1 MRPLASF
8 AALVSACAMLLLG
21 TTTDASAQTYPTRPV
36 KIVLPFA
43 AGSPTDAVLR
53 VISAP
58 LSKRLGQPV
67 IVDNKP
73 GATGM
78 LGTEFVAKAQPDG
91 YTLLFGTNTTQ
102 VANKYFFKSLPYDGE
117 KDFAAIAVVGGV
129 PHALVVNPSLP
140 VNSVQELIAYAKAN
154 PGKVSFP
161 YANSTTRITG
171 STFRVM
177 TQTNLLEI
185 PYKAYGQAVTDLL
198 GGQTQMMFIDFATGL
213 AHIRSG
219 KLKALAITPERSTK
233 LPGVPAMREA
243 LPGFEIGN
251 WNGLFAP
258 AGTPREIVDRLHREM
273 TAVLST
279 PEVQRQID
287 ALGYELL
294 KPMSPGEFGKYIST
308 ESAHYAK
315 LAKSAGIEPE

>member
-1 MRPLASF
+1 MRSLASL
-8 AALVSACAMLLLG
+8 AALASACAALLLG
-21 TTTDASAQTYPTRPV
+21 PTNASAQNYPTRAV
-36 KIVLPFA
+36 KVVLPFA

-53 VISAP
+53 IITAP

-67 IVDNKP
+67 IIDNKP

-78 LGTEFVAKAQPDG
+78 LGTDFAAKAQPDG

-117 KDFAAIAVVGGV
+117 RDFAAIAVVGGV

-140 VNSVQELIAYAKAN
+140 VNSVQELIAYAKSN

-177 TQTNLLEI
+177 TQSKLLEV
-185 PYKAYGQAVTDLL
+185 PYKIYGQAVTDLL

-213 AHIRSG
+213 PHIRAG

-233 LPGVPAMREA
+233 LPGVPAMKEA
-243 LPGFEIGN
+243 LPDFEIGN

-258 AGTPREIVDRLHREM
+258 AGTPRDIVDRLNREL
-273 TAVLST
+273 TAVLAT
-279 PEVQRQID
+279 PEVQQQID
-287 ALGYELL
+287 GLGYELL
-294 KPMSPGEFGKYIST
+294 KPMSPEEFGKYIRD
-308 ESAHYAK
+308 EGLHYAK

>member
-21 TTTDASAQTYPTRPV
+21 TTTNASAQTYPTRPV

-171 STFRVM
+171 STFS
-177 TQTNLLEI
+177 TSALNLSNSR
-185 PYKAYGQAVTDLL
+185 
-198 GGQTQMMFIDFATGL
+198 M
-213 AHIRSG
+213 
-219 KLKALAITPERSTK
+219 
-233 LPGVPAMREA
+233 
-243 LPGFEIGN
+243 
-251 WNGLFAP
+251 
-258 AGTPREIVDRLHREM
+258 
-273 TAVLST
+273 AVLVLTST
-279 PEVQRQID
+279 S
-287 ALGYELL
+287 LTSLL
-294 KPMSPGEFGKYIST
+294 LRYSMMS
-308 ESAHYAK
+308 
-315 LAKSAGIEPE
+315 L